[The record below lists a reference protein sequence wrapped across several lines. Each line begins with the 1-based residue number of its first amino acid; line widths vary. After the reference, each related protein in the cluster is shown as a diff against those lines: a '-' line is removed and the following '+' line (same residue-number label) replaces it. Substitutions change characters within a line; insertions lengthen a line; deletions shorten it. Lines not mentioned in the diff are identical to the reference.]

1 MDGWIDGWMNGFS
14 SRGTLSQLS
23 RYILL
28 FSFSSG
34 QLVKWGPRAG
44 VVGELPFIPG
54 PHPPT
59 PTEVVAVHQCFVVK
73 KLGKCQIRSHP
84 LGGGLLITLP
94 IELLIELKP
103 NGSTTGLATLLDLL
117 NSDLAGVIRKRS
129 WDRCESTAGAVA
141 AARPVPLLGDPAAR
155 EPCFRVG
162 ERGDAVTRRCAV
174 ITYNPLSPSCF
185 WPWPCLAFV
194 AHFLLEFL
202 SPLYPPSA
210 HTVYRPWPSSELQ
223 PKSQVGFVD
232 NVGIPWAHIQAGGT
246 VEAVSTLQEQN
257 GFWHTSCDSGT
268 DAALPH

>member
-1 MDGWIDGWMNGFS
+1 MSLDRLAKLSIPTSAHFGRCISFS

-34 QLVKWGPRAG
+34 QLVKRGPRAG

-174 ITYNPLSPSCF
+174 ITYNPLSPN
-185 WPWPCLAFV
+185 LADL
-194 AHFLLEFL
+194 ALLGMLF
-202 SPLYPPSA
+202 SWRVVPRA
-210 HTVYRPWPSSELQ
+210 
-223 PKSQVGFVD
+223 
-232 NVGIPWAHIQAGGT
+232 AAAGGGARVYSRSKPFGAPVRT
-246 VEAVSTLQEQN
+246 
-257 GFWHTSCDSGT
+257 
-268 DAALPH
+268 

>member
-1 MDGWIDGWMNGFS
+1 MSLDCLAKPSIPTSAHFGRCISFS
-14 SRGTLSQLS
+14 RRGTISQLS

-34 QLVKWGPRAG
+34 QLVKRGPRAG

-194 AHFLLEFL
+194 SQFLLEL
-202 SPLYPPSA
+202 LPPSILHPPIPYTGLGPA
-210 HTVYRPWPSSELQ
+210 QSSS
-223 PKSQVGFVD
+223 PK
-232 NVGIPWAHIQAGGT
+232 AR
-246 VEAVSTLQEQN
+246 
-257 GFWHTSCDSGT
+257 
-268 DAALPH
+268 